1 MHDIYLYCLLLGGIV
16 LIVQILLGLF
26 AGSDS
31 LPEPLQLGE
40 AGAEDG
46 LDLLSVR
53 TIAAGTLLFGA
64 TGLWLASRGMPTLV
78 HAPLAAIAGV
88 GAAIGTAYLTR
99 QILKLES
106 DGSLRL
112 ENAVGESGT
121 VYLPVPAQREGY
133 GMIQL
138 ALQGRTVELR
148 AVSDAAAV
156 LPTGA
161 AVIVVALL
169 DGDTVEVTPTPL
181 IEGIDT

>member
-1 MHDIYLYCLLLGGIV
+1 MHEIFLFCLLLGGTV

-53 TIAAGTLLFGA
+53 TIAAGTTLFGA
-64 TGLWLASRGMPTLV
+64 TGVWLASRGLPAFINV
-78 HAPLAAIAGV
+78 PLATAAGIA
-88 GAAIGTAYLTR
+88 AAIGTAYLMR

-112 ENAVGESGT
+112 ENAVGEPGT
-121 VYLPVPAQREGY
+121 VYLPVPAQRGGY
-133 GMIQL
+133 GKVQL

-148 AVSDAAAV
+148 AVSDTADV
-156 LPTGA
+156 IPTGA
-161 AVIVVALL
+161 AVIVVSLL